1 MSTGERSPL
10 LCIHGISD
18 TASAWR
24 AVVGPLAQRHRL
36 LIPTLPGHYGGPP
49 LDTTSPVR
57 MAQLVDWLET
67 QLDAA
72 GVDTAHIVGNS
83 LGGWLAIELL
93 ARGRARSVVALCPA
107 GGWQRG
113 SRFEKRLDFRMKAS
127 QRMAKRAEPAM
138 ELLMRSPALRRAI
151 LADLSADAAK
161 LDLDTV
167 RTFLRGLARCDGF
180 SAVMDAVVAERLP
193 FVPPDDPTPVVVAWG
208 EQDRLL
214 PPEGNEPGLRAA
226 LPNAQFIRLAG
237 AGHVPMHDD
246 PGAVVRTILDLTAAV
261 DSDTAAGSSKR
272 KTGLR

>member
-1 MSTGERSPL
+1 MSTGALSPL

-18 TASAWR
+18 TSSAWR

-36 LIPTLPGHYGGPP
+36 LVPTLPGHYGGPP

-72 GVDTAHIVGNS
+72 GVETAHIVGNS

-93 ARGRARSVVALCPA
+93 TRGRARSVVALCPA

-113 SRFEKRLDFRMKAS
+113 SRFEKSLSVRMKAS
-127 QRMAKRAEPAM
+127 QRLARYAEPVM
-138 ELLMRSPALRRAI
+138 QLLTRNPQLRSVI
-151 LADLSADAAK
+151 LADLCADPAK
-161 LDLDTV
+161 LDSYTV

-193 FVPPDDPTPVVVAWG
+193 YIRPDDPTPVVVAWG

-214 PPEGNEPGLRAA
+214 PPHGNEPGLRAA
-226 LPNAQFIRLAG
+226 LPNAEFIRLAG

-246 PGAVVRTILDLTAAV
+246 PAAVVRTILDLTRAV
-261 DSDTAAGSSKR
+261 DSDTSRGSTKR
-272 KTGLR
+272 KAMTQ